1 MVKTLPSNAGDSGS
15 ISGGGG
21 KIPCALWPKK
31 PPKMQNCNKFS
42 TDLLKMVQIKKESLK
57 KSKVQFLLFSILA
70 SYFSP
75 LENNLLILK

>member
-1 MVKTLPSNAGDSGS
+1 MRLVA
-15 ISGGGG
+15 
-21 KIPCALWPKK
+21 KK
-31 PPKMQNCNKFS
+31 PPQNVKQKQNCNKFS
-42 TDLLKMVQIKKESLK
+42 TNLFKMVQIKKESLK